1 MRHALLVLVLSF
13 LSGCRGTRPS
23 GFAGEVGA
31 LVLVKEA
38 RIPDSEAWYAR
49 FATHGWI
56 DVRDAESG
64 AWTRIEISSP
74 HSGVQVNEIAPESA
88 VSDTRWRN
96 RRVRVRGVLRG
107 DEARDATEALLESAA
122 AYGDEGYRAIPGPNS
137 NSFVAEL
144 TSAAPDLR
152 TTMHHNAVGKDYL
165 TPVAFA
171 RTPSKTGVR
180 LDTAWLGFAL
190 GLQEGVELHLAGLQ
204 LGIGIWPPRIEI
216 PFLPEIGP
224 AVPAN
229 GR

>member
-1 MRHALLVLVLSF
+1 MRHVLLLLVLPF
-13 LSGCRGTRPS
+13 LFACRGTRPS
-23 GFAGEVGA
+23 SFADEAGS

-49 FATHGWI
+49 FATHAWF
-56 DVRDAESG
+56 DVRDAGSG
-64 AWTRIEISSP
+64 GWTRIEISSP

-88 VSDTRWRN
+88 LSDTRWRN

-107 DEARDATEALLESAA
+107 DEARDATQALLESAA
-122 AYGDEGYRAIPGPNS
+122 AYDDEGYRAIPGPNS
-137 NSFVAEL
+137 NTFVAEL
-144 TSAAPDLR
+144 IDAAPHLR
-152 TTMHHNAVGKDYL
+152 TTLHHNAVGKDYL
-165 TPVAFA
+165 PPVGVA

-180 LDTAWLGFAL
+180 LDSGWLGFAL

-204 LGIGIWPPRIEI
+204 LGVGIWPPRIEI
-216 PFLPEIGP
+216 PFLLEIGP